1 MVSFRCFCAG
11 SRVRVLCHSQ
21 GSLSVWKS
29 EKSER
34 TKKRAG
40 SVIGKERKTEGRE
53 KKRACKHL
61 FKCLNAPTCRKTVSC
76 VKTSKGALV

>member
-21 GSLSVWKS
+21 GSWSVWKS

-34 TKKRAG
+34 KKKSRQCNRERAKNR
-40 SVIGKERKTEGRE
+40 GKRE
-53 KKRACKHL
+53 EESL
-61 FKCLNAPTCRKTVSC
+61 
-76 VKTSKGALV
+76 